1 MLLREIIYQRE
12 REMLSPYAMLC
23 EQTRGRMVPIPESDM
38 RTEYMRDRDRII
50 HSKAFRRLKDKTQVF
65 INPEGSHYRT
75 RLTHTLEVAQISRT
89 IARCL
94 ALNEDLTEA
103 AALGHDLGHTPFG
116 HAGEAAITQFYRENG
131 INAQFL
137 HNEQSLRV
145 VDKLENGRG
154 LNLTFE
160 VRDAILNHKKSTTPA
175 TLEGMAVNYA
185 DRIAYLNHDIDD
197 ALRAGIITVD
207 DLPKE
212 CIEILGRRH
221 SERINT
227 MISDIVM
234 HSLNQPVL
242 QMSEEVNWATNRLR
256 EYMFSEVY
264 VGSAAKEEE
273 KKVKDVIFLL
283 MEFYGKHPEQLPE
296 AERKNIEQDGL
307 AVCVADYI
315 AGMTD
320 RFAVM
325 KFQELFVPQGWALL

>member
-23 EQTRGRMVPIPESDM
+23 EQTRGRMVPISESDM

-65 INPEGSHYRT
+65 INPKGSHYRT

-160 VRDAILNHKKSTTPA
+160 VRDAILNHKKSTTPV

-264 VGSAAKEEE
+264 VGSAAKDEE

>member
-1 MLLREIIYQRE
+1 MLLREMLYQRE

-23 EQTRGRMVPIPESDM
+23 ERTRGRMIAIPESDM

-116 HAGEAAITQFYRENG
+116 HAGEAAITQFYREKG
-131 INAQFL
+131 IGAQFL

-145 VDKLENGRG
+145 VDKLENGYG

-160 VRDAILNHKKSTTPA
+160 VRDAILNHKKSTIPA

-207 DLPKE
+207 DLPGE
-212 CIEILGRRH
+212 CIKILGRGH

-234 HSLNQPVL
+234 HSQGQPAL
-242 QMSEEVNWATNRLR
+242 HMSEEVNWATNRLR

-283 MEFYGKHPEQLPE
+283 MEFYVKHPEQLPE

-307 AVCVADYI
+307 PVCVADYI

-325 KFQELFVPQGWALL
+325 KFQELFVPEGWALL

>member
-1 MLLREIIYQRE
+1 MLLRETFYKRE
-12 REMLSPYAMLC
+12 RQILSPYAMLC
-23 EQTRGRMVPIPESDM
+23 ENTKGRRIPIQESDI

-75 RLTHTLEVAQISRT
+75 RLTHTLEVAQISKT

-116 HAGEAAITQFYRENG
+116 HAGEAAISSFFEQMG
-131 INAQFL
+131 VKKCFL

-145 VDKLENGRG
+145 VDKLENGVG

-160 VRDAILNHKKSTTPA
+160 VRDAILNHKKSTTPL

-197 ALRAGIITVD
+197 ALRAKIITID
-207 DLPKE
+207 DLPEK
-212 CIEILGRRH
+212 CIRILGRGH

-227 MISDIVM
+227 MITDIVI
-234 HSLNQPVL
+234 HSMGLPEL
-242 QMSEEVNWATNRLR
+242 RMSEEVKWATDELR
-256 EYMFSEVY
+256 EYMFSQVY

-283 MEFYGKHPEQLPE
+283 MEYYLQHPQQLPQVE
-296 AERKNIEQDGL
+296 KENIDKDGL
-307 AVCVADYI
+307 MICIADYI

-320 RFAVM
+320 KFAVM

>member
-160 VRDAILNHKKSTTPA
+160 VRDAILNHKKSTTPV

-242 QMSEEVNWATNRLR
+242 QMSEE
-256 EYMFSEVY
+256 
-264 VGSAAKEEE
+264 
-273 KKVKDVIFLL
+273 KKVKGVIFLL

>member
-1 MLLREIIYQRE
+1 M
-12 REMLSPYAMLC
+12 
-23 EQTRGRMVPIPESDM
+23 
-38 RTEYMRDRDRII
+38 
-50 HSKAFRRLKDKTQVF
+50 
-65 INPEGSHYRT
+65 
-75 RLTHTLEVAQISRT
+75 
-89 IARCL
+89 
-94 ALNEDLTEA
+94 
-103 AALGHDLGHTPFG
+103 
-116 HAGEAAITQFYRENG
+116 
-131 INAQFL
+131 
-137 HNEQSLRV
+137 
-145 VDKLENGRG
+145 
-154 LNLTFE
+154 NLTFE
-160 VRDAILNHKKSTTPA
+160 VRDAILNHKKSTTPV

-264 VGSAAKEEE
+264 VGSAAKDEE

-296 AERKNIEQDGL
+296 AERQNIEQDGL

>member
-23 EQTRGRMVPIPESDM
+23 EQTRGRMVPISESDM

-65 INPEGSHYRT
+65 INPKGSHYRT

-160 VRDAILNHKKSTTPA
+160 VRDAILNHKKSTTPV

-273 KKVKDVIFLL
+273 KKVKGVIFLL